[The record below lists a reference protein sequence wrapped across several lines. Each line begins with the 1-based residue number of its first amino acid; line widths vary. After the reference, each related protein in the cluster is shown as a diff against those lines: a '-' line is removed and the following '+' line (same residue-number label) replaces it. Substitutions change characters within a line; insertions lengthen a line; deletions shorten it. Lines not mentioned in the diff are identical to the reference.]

1 METAMPTSIGV
12 NKRSRKREEWEI
24 NDDLQTLVRAE
35 EIKKDKAR
43 MADVKKL
50 AKKKIERMQSLS
62 SIAK

>member
-1 METAMPTSIGV
+1 MAASIAV
-12 NKRSRKREEWEI
+12 NKRNKKRDEWEI

-35 EIKKDKAR
+35 EIKKDKER